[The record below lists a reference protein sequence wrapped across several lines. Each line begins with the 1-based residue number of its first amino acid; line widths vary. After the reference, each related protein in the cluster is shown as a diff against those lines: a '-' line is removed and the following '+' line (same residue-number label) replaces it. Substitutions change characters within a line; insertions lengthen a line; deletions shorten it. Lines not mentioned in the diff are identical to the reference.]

1 MFNIFSIV
9 STPIFQRWRH
19 PLRLRPDNIWQHF
32 EVLYRH
38 HDRTCLER
46 GPSAGG
52 IQAPSG
58 RLTRWAAHPG
68 RGRGWD
74 GDRKRPEALK
84 EQGRS
89 MTNSHVWIWPGCVIS
104 IRDIYWHI
112 KCTRYKCRWDHS
124 PWVQFGG
131 NSCGDSNCLICFGQ
145 AVHDMSTQSF
155 TQFSM
160 IHCPILFQ
168 MTSRYIEVEWLW
180 HYMEKC
186 RNAELIKPKALLV
199 RGRFLTATVAVFAGW
214 LMSTASVVVVQW
226 FARFLVS
233 FREWHWQR
241 APSDLLHTKFESYL
255 IPGALQGRI
264 RILQTVKFCSLPPHL
279 KVNLAV
285 IDVSLRTCPKLPETP
300 HSVPNT
306 TQYRLYRLYRRGK
319 EVNARCSN
327 KSEAKI
333 PRCFDSQ
340 CRSFGMSS
348 RRGIPGSD
356 LETFCTRPGR
366 QFCTDRGRW

>member
-19 PLRLRPDNIWQHF
+19 PLRLRPDNIWQHLTTF
-32 EVLYRH
+32 WSFVSAPWP
-38 HDRTCLER
+38 DMPGTGAVCR
-46 GPSAGG
+46 GHPSS
-52 IQAPSG
+52 Q
-58 RLTRWAAHPG
+58 WAAHPVG
-68 RGRGWD
+68 GSPGSRSGLGW
-74 GDRKRPEALK
+74 RPETTRGSK
-84 EQGRS
+84 REQGRS

-124 PWVQFGG
+124 PWVLFGG

-145 AVHDMSTQSF
+145 AVHDMSNQSF

-241 APSDLLHTKFESYL
+241 GS
-255 IPGALQGRI
+255 
-264 RILQTVKFCSLPPHL
+264 SL
-279 KVNLAV
+279 
-285 IDVSLRTCPKLPETP
+285 
-300 HSVPNT
+300 
-306 TQYRLYRLYRRGK
+306 
-319 EVNARCSN
+319 
-327 KSEAKI
+327 
-333 PRCFDSQ
+333 
-340 CRSFGMSS
+340 
-348 RRGIPGSD
+348 
-356 LETFCTRPGR
+356 TFCTPNLSRIWYQEPSREG
-366 QFCTDRGRW
+366 